1 MLKALAILI
10 LAAPAALAED
20 LSLDTSGLQD
30 CGTTTA
36 AETLGGA
43 RFKTPEGLTVK
54 LALVKAPEFW
64 EPSSEYTSWPHA
76 VEAKKHL
83 MEVLRDQTV
92 TLYCEGQK
100 TNRLGELVAHA
111 VMPDG
116 SWLQHNL
123 VRDGHVFV
131 FPSPTRRRG
140 LDKLY
145 DAELEARAGKK
156 GLWIFK
162 NLQPVAATGNSVK
175 AGWFQIVEGVV
186 VDAAKVRDTIFLNF
200 GDDWRTDFT
209 VEIPALT
216 TRYFDRIGL
225 DPLSLEGQHIEVR
238 GWIDFKS
245 GPRLLLQGPGQI
257 RIIKHESQP

>member
-10 LAAPAALAED
+10 LTAPAALAND
-20 LSLDTSGLQD
+20 YVFDTKGLAD

-36 AETLGGA
+36 AGTLGGA
-43 RFKTPEGLTVK
+43 RFTTPEGLTVK

-76 VEAKKHL
+76 LEAKKHL
-83 MEVLRDQTV
+83 MNTLRGHTV
-92 TLYCEGQK
+92 TLFCEGQK
-100 TNRLGELVAHA
+100 TNRLGELVAHV

-116 SWLQHNL
+116 SWLQHTL
-123 VRDGHVFV
+123 VRDGYVFV
-131 FPSPTRRRG
+131 FPGPTRRRG
-140 LDKLY
+140 LDALY
-145 DAELEARAGKK
+145 EAELEARADKK

-209 VEIPALT
+209 VEVPALT
-216 TRYFDRIGL
+216 ARYFERIGL

-257 RIIKHESQP
+257 RIIKQESQP